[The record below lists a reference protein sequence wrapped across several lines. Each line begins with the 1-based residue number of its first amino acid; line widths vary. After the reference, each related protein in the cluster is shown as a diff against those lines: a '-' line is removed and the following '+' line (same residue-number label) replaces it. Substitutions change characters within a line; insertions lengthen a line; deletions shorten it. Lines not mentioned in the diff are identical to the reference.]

1 MPKRTPITVYET
13 EFKTKKSLREHIRKI
28 LYSYPDGQILNTVD
42 FTFMLALLE
51 RHEDP
56 KRKIGCGVDFMY
68 VKRNP
73 VFKNMGFWLARTD
86 GTETDFSFEI
96 CLKHETKLQKF
107 KSACR
112 TTISDDIIS
121 FRDRFFSQSETP
133 TCEVT
138 GDQLHKWDSH
148 VDHVPPM
155 TFDNI
160 VKEFVMDL
168 GIDVEKVE
176 LLTAEDGRVRNE
188 LADGMLRDQFRLYHL
203 GVADLRV
210 ISPLANLS
218 IVKRQAD

>member
-1 MPKRTPITVYET
+1 MPKRTPITVNEA

-28 LYSYPDGQILNTVD
+28 LYSYSDGQILNTVD

-68 VKRNP
+68 VKKNP

-107 KSACR
+107 KSSCR
-112 TTISDDIIS
+112 SAVSDDIIS
-121 FRDRFFSQSETP
+121 FRDEFFSKHETP
-133 TCEVT
+133 ICEVT
-138 GDQLHKWDSH
+138 GEPINKWNSH
-148 VDHVPPM
+148 VDHAPPM

-160 VKEFVMDL
+160 VKEFVMEF
-168 GIDVEKVE
+168 GIDVEKVP

-188 LADGMLRDQFRLYHL
+188 LADEFLRNQFRLYHL
-203 GVADLRV
+203 GVAELRV
-210 ISPLANLS
+210 ISKLANLS
-218 IVKRQAD
+218 IVKRQAA